1 MRLPKAWRVDG
12 ADFASDHHERR
23 MPPILNIIA
32 LATFAASLSARAL
45 DPVLPHVADEFGI
58 SIATAASFAAVF
70 AFTFAIVQ
78 PVLGAAADLFGKAR
92 LMMVCL
98 VLLGFANILGA
109 LSTSFPLLFASRIL
123 AGIGS
128 GGVFPIALGLTSDLV
143 APEKRQVAIG
153 RTLAGSMT
161 GNLLGASASGIIG
174 DFLGWRGVLAVLGVL
189 VVVASVAVTL
199 GFRGAVPSRAPVK
212 MDLGTLRHGYRTIF
226 ANPNA
231 FVCFGAVFIE
241 GCCVLGL
248 FPYVAAFLFELGETS
263 LAIAGIVIAGFAVGG
278 LFYTLSVSRLLPRLG
293 VNGMMIAGAALVG
306 LQLAVVAFG
315 PGWKIQAISLLIM
328 GWGFYML
335 HGSLQ
340 VFSSE
345 LSVEARATA
354 LSLHSFFFFMGQT
367 VGPIAYGFGILNL
380 GKVPTLLTSAV
391 VMVALG
397 MACSRWLRPVKPT
410 GVSA

>member
-1 MRLPKAWRVDG
+1 MPQTGLRP
-12 ADFASDHHERR
+12 HEQR
-23 MPPILNIIA
+23 MPPALNVIA

-45 DPVLPHVADEFGI
+45 DPVLPHVADEFGV
-58 SIATAASFAAVF
+58 SIATAASFSAVF

-92 LMMVCL
+92 LMIVCL
-98 VLLGFANILGA
+98 VLLGFASILGA
-109 LSTSFPLLFASRIL
+109 LSTSFPLLFATRIL

-143 APEKRQVAIG
+143 APEKRQIAIG
-153 RTLAGSMT
+153 RTLAGAMT

-174 DFLGWRGVLAVLGVL
+174 DFLGWRGVLAVLGLL
-189 VVVASVAVTL
+189 VIVASVAVTT
-199 GFRGAVPSRAPVK
+199 GFRGAALTRTPVK
-212 MDLGTLRHGYRTIF
+212 MDLGVLRHGYRTIF

-231 FVCFGAVFIE
+231 IVCYGAVFIE

-248 FPYVAAFLFELGETS
+248 FPYLAAFLFELGETS

-278 LFYTLSVSRLLPRLG
+278 LFYTMSVSRFLPRLG

-306 LQLAVVAFG
+306 LQLAIVAFG
-315 PGWKIQAISLLIM
+315 PGWKIQAISLLFM

-367 VGPIAYGFGILNL
+367 VGPIAYGFGIQNV
-380 GKVPTLLTSAV
+380 GKIPTLLTSAIIIT
-391 VMVALG
+391 ALG
-397 MACSRWLRPVKPT
+397 FACARLLRQTRPADAGARPDVQP
-410 GVSA
+410 